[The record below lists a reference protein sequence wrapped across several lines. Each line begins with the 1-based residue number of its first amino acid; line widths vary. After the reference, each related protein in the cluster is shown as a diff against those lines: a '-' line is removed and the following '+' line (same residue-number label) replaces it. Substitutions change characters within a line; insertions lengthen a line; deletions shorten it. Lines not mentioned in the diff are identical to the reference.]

1 MKELPEGKSLG
12 WMQAPASWIGS
23 HTVRFIGVVRV
34 VIQDGEGCIL
44 IKKGKP
50 LFHYFKQGTIELKGH
65 TALDYFNSHPVIE
78 FNLCKYTPDEFAWA
92 LKLCNI
98 EDHEPVVP
106 KEPAVSGPVAWEQKP
121 PSRPADPPV
130 PKPAGDKRILCPV
143 VVSPP
148 VPTVDKR
155 AAVSGPAARD
165 HYPPSSPADPP
176 GAKPAGN
183 TRIPDTVVVS
193 PPVPTVDKKA
203 AVSGPVARDHYPP
216 SRPANPPVA
225 TPAGDTRIPD
235 TVVVS
240 PPVPTVDKKAAVSG
254 PAARDHYP
262 PSRPANPPVATPAED
277 TRIPD
282 TVVVSPPVPTVD
294 ERSVVPQPVVG
305 DDPEVTIISQIRDL
319 DGIVAIS
326 VFNDNRN
333 VIMIADADSEVLVKI
348 ARKMLETA
356 KKITPLL
363 TWGPFVHMT
372 LQVKEGNM
380 IIAPYHEN
388 YLCLLTTRTINIGH
402 IRRILRDL
410 QQKDAPQR
418 VP

>member
-1 MKELPEGKSLG
+1 MKALPEGKSLG

-203 AVSGPVARDHYPP
+203 AVSGP
-216 SRPANPPVA
+216 
-225 TPAGDTRIPD
+225 
-235 TVVVS
+235 
-240 PPVPTVDKKAAVSG
+240 
-254 PAARDHYP
+254 AARDHYP